1 MESPIKS
8 AQLRA
13 AVVPSIFVNEQNAS
27 EAPKAHLLKR
37 PKDQI
42 LGWLFSGGTTILY
55 TSKPNYSSERD
66 QDDFVAEEVLKV
78 APGLACDLGQAV
90 ETSPEPACETNDGT
104 EKSVQVQLLMHHE
117 GSQTDEKIILSST
130 AMQTEPYTCSSGF
143 LSCVS
148 LERSSSLASVR
159 SRLHSCQQCTYVT
172 VDKSTMSR
180 HLPKHMGEPP
190 FQCHF
195 CPAAFMYKSKLGAH
209 LCTHTGDRPFPCTLC
224 SASFSI
230 KMRLNEHMRI
240 HTGERPFSCAH
251 CNASFSMKG
260 HLTEHIRTHTGE
272 RPFSCVHCNASF
284 VHNSSLKRHIRTH
297 TGERP
302 FFCVHCNASFSW
314 RSSLMRHI
322 RKHTGERPFSCI
334 HCNASFVHKDSLNR
348 HIRKHTRE
356 RPFSCVSVA
365 VNLL

>member
-130 AMQTEPYTCSSGF
+130 AMQTEPYTCSSGTPGDAEGLRDGCMTPQ
-143 LSCVS
+143 LSIS
-148 LERSSSLASVR
+148 ATWSSK
-159 SRLHSCQQCTYVT
+159 T
-172 VDKSTMSR
+172 
-180 HLPKHMGEPP
+180 
-190 FQCHF
+190 
-195 CPAAFMYKSKLGAH
+195 
-209 LCTHTGDRPFPCTLC
+209 
-224 SASFSI
+224 
-230 KMRLNEHMRI
+230 
-240 HTGERPFSCAH
+240 
-251 CNASFSMKG
+251 
-260 HLTEHIRTHTGE
+260 
-272 RPFSCVHCNASF
+272 
-284 VHNSSLKRHIRTH
+284 
-297 TGERP
+297 
-302 FFCVHCNASFSW
+302 W
-314 RSSLMRHI
+314 RS
-322 RKHTGERPFSCI
+322 
-334 HCNASFVHKDSLNR
+334 A
-348 HIRKHTRE
+348 
-356 RPFSCVSVA
+356 
-365 VNLL
+365 